1 MVRFVHNSLVDNNLV
16 KAAREIGPVLRRESD
31 ASESQRRLTQA
42 TVDALSSASLLSMLT
57 PRSLG
62 GQEVNPITYAS
73 VVEEVS
79 RFDPS
84 SSWTLVNPLL

>member
-84 SSWTLVNPLL
+84 ASWALVNPLR